1 MRLTQG
7 QFSFLPDLTDE
18 EITKQVQYALDQG
31 WAVAVEFTDDPHPR
45 NSYWTMWGNPMFD
58 LRDAKGVMMEI
69 DACRTAHPDQY
80 VKVLAFDSSH
90 GFETVRMS
98 YLVNRPAAEP
108 GFGER
113 QRVEREILQRAA
125 HEFRLQ
131 ARARGLRAQ
140 IGAVF
145 VRPVAHHAPGGVER
159 LLQTL
164 YRG

>member
-18 EITKQVQYALDQG
+18 EITRQVQYALDQG

-69 DACRTAHPDQY
+69 DACRVAHPEQY
-80 VKVLAFDSSH
+80 VKVLAFDSSQ

-98 YLVNRPAAEP
+98 FLINRPAEEP
-108 GFGER
+108 GFELLRSEGPGRRIGYTVRSYATGRPAGQRYGGETR
-113 QRVEREILQRAA
+113 
-125 HEFRLQ
+125 H
-131 ARARGLRAQ
+131 G
-140 IGAVF
+140 
-145 VRPVAHHAPGGVER
+145 P
-159 LLQTL
+159 
-164 YRG
+164 

>member
-45 NSYWTMWGNPMFD
+45 NSYWSMWGQPMFD

-69 DACRTAHPDQY
+69 DACRQAHPDLY
-80 VKVLAFDSSH
+80 VKVLAFDSSE

-98 YLVNRPAAEP
+98 FIVNRPAEEP
-108 GFGER
+108 GFELVRSEGPGRRIGYTLRSYATGRPPSRRYGTESGEG
-113 QRVEREILQRAA
+113 Q
-125 HEFRLQ
+125 
-131 ARARGLRAQ
+131 
-140 IGAVF
+140 GAS
-145 VRPVAHHAPGGVER
+145 
-159 LLQTL
+159 
-164 YRG
+164 